1 MSVLPSPNSYRPYD
15 PVYRDGIIGKF
26 NAPGNYIFDAA
37 LPAVSIG
44 DEAIKS
50 GQILKTADGTLR
62 NMRGTNALL
71 WNSGSDVPQHPGVD
85 LTTAVTYVQKRYG
98 DSVPEDLDS
107 IVTEGDLIPGG
118 KVALNHMAMVEGLKI
133 RRELDFLNLC
143 VAANTGQDTNLT
155 AGSGWNE
162 AGGDPIGNIK
172 DAAEYVSR
180 TGFDADTMVIGRAA
194 WWALMNND
202 ALVERMSTG
211 GSRHGMSYN
220 AFAALMQDLFGIDRV
235 LIAKVRYTAENAKGT
250 PTIGDALGDTCIV
263 YKRVEQGVQVE
274 GQAGDVAVTPG
285 WIARVQGFDLRLDNF
300 RDDRKHQLVHRAS
313 FAEALAV
320 MDTGYAAGI
329 YNCVV

>member
-1 MSVLPSPNSYRPYD
+1 MSTLPTPNSYRPYD
-15 PVYRDGIIGKF
+15 PIYRDGIIGKF
-26 NAPGNYIFDAA
+26 NAPGNYVFDQA
-37 LPAVSIG
+37 LPLVAVE
-44 DEAIKS
+44 DEAIKT

-62 NMRGTNALL
+62 NMRGGNALL
-71 WNSGSDVPQHPGVD
+71 WDSGSDVPQHPGVD

-133 RRELDFLNLC
+133 RRELDFLSLC
-143 VAANTGQDTNLT
+143 AAANTGSDQNLT
-155 AGSGWNE
+155 GAGCWDQSGS
-162 AGGDPIGNIK
+162 DPLDNIK

-180 TGFDADTMVIGRAA
+180 SGFDADTMVIGRSA

-202 ALVERMSTG
+202 AMVERMATT
-211 GSRHGMSYN
+211 GSRHGMSLD
-220 AFAALMQDLFGIDRV
+220 AFQALMQSLFGIDRV
-235 LIAKVRYTAENAKGT
+235 LVAKVRYTSEPAKGS
-250 PTIGDALGDTCIV
+250 PTIADALGDTCIV

-274 GQAGDVAVTPG
+274 GGDVAVTPG
-285 WIARVQGFDLRLDNF
+285 WIARVQGFALRLDNF

-320 MDTGYAAGI
+320 MDTAYAAGI
-329 YNCVV
+329 YNCVA